1 MAGISKETP
10 VWQLTV
16 GELLDVMK
24 EELSPQQVVI
34 KPERKYVYGLAGIAD
49 LFKCSRTTAS
59 AIKASGRIDKAITQ
73 VGRKII
79 VDAEM
84 ALDMAGEKKNF
95 KP

>member
-1 MAGISKETP
+1 MKIDGNTP
-10 VWQLTV
+10 IWQLTV
-16 GELLDVMK
+16 ANLMEILREV
-24 EELSPQQVVI
+24 QQAQPVI
-34 KPERKYVYGLAGIAD
+34 QQPGKKYVYGLAGIAD

-79 VDAEM
+79 VDAEL
-84 ALDMAGEKKNF
+84 ALDLAGKRKF

>member
-1 MAGISKETP
+1 MSGISKETP
-10 VWQLTV
+10 IWQLTI
-16 GELLDVMK
+16 GELMDVMK
-24 EELSPQQVVI
+24 EELVPKPVVI
-34 KPERKYVYGLAGIAD
+34 QPDRKYVYGLAGIAD

-84 ALDMAGEKKNF
+84 ALDLAGKRKF